1 MKPKIVTTDANM
13 YMLRHVAEE
22 LNEIANVVATED
34 DREETI
40 IGHIG
45 DAELLVVCYAKVT
58 RKVIETAKALKG
70 IIMWGV
76 GVDNIDIDA
85 ATEYN
90 IPVVNCP
97 NYGTNTLADFTFGLM
112 LALARKVVELD
123 GKMRRESWLWPDFQ
137 YAGTDVFGKTIG
149 LVGCGRTGK
158 AMARRCRGFDMNI
171 LGYDPYVS
179 QESADVEAI
188 AFVELDELLTR
199 SDFISIHCCLTP
211 ETKNLIDRESF
222 AKMKSSAFLLN
233 VARGEVVEEVALIEA
248 LEGDR
253 LAGAGLDVFSQEPLP
268 PNHPLLQMENV
279 ILSPHFAYYTREA
292 DIRLDREALQVI
304 RDLLENR
311 RPGSLL
317 NPEIFATPK

>member
-22 LNEIANVVATED
+22 LHQIANVVSTED

-40 IGHIG
+40 VRHLS
-45 DAELLVVCYAKVT
+45 DADLLVVCYAKVT
-58 RKVIETAKALKG
+58 RKIIEAAQASKG
-70 IIMWGV
+70 ILMWGV

-85 ATEYN
+85 ATEYK
-90 IPVVNCP
+90 IPVANCP
-97 NYGTNTLADFTFGLM
+97 NYGTNTVADFAFGLM
-112 LALARKVVELD
+112 LTLARKVIYLD
-123 GKMRRESWLWPDFQ
+123 RQMREKDWLWPDFQ

-158 AMARRCRGFDMNI
+158 AMARRCRGFDLKI
-171 LGYDPYVS
+171 LGSDPYVS
-179 QESADVEAI
+179 HQSEGVEAI
-188 AFVELDELLTR
+188 EFVELDELLSR

-211 ETKNLIDRESF
+211 ETKNLIDRKSF
-222 AKMKSSAFLLN
+222 AKMKPSAFLLN
-233 VARGEVVEEVALIEA
+233 VARGEVVDEVALIEA
-248 LEGDR
+248 LKSDR
-253 LAGAGLDVFSQEPLP
+253 IAGAGLDVFSQEPLP

-279 ILSPHFAYYTREA
+279 ILAPHFAYYTREA

-304 RDLLENR
+304 CDLLENR

-317 NPEIFATPK
+317 NPEILATPQ